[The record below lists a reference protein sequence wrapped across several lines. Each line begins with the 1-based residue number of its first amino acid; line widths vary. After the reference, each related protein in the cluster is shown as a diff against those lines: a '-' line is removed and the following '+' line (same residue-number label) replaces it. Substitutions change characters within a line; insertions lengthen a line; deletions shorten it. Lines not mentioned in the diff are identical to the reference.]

1 MLGFFVSTKS
11 NGIYFNNLFCV
22 DSSYFLMKALFVLF
36 PLALFSW
43 HFSMMETASV
53 NKISAEQ
60 LVNKVSRPEND
71 TLYIV
76 NFWATWCRPCIEELP
91 YFEEAKKVN
100 TDKKEKILLVNLDFL
115 SESAK
120 VDAFVTKKNLKNEVY
135 QLTDTDANK
144 WINQIDTTWDGAI
157 PVTVFYQGGKKVLF
171 HNGALNQSELNQK
184 ITTYI
189 K

>member
-1 MLGFFVSTKS
+1 
-11 NGIYFNNLFCV
+11 
-22 DSSYFLMKALFVLF
+22 MKAILFLIPF
-36 PLALFSW
+36 ALFSW
-43 HFSMMETASV
+43 HFSIKEMTLV

-60 LVNKVSRPEND
+60 LVHKVSRPEND

-91 YFEEAKKVN
+91 YFEEAKKVYS
-100 TDKKEKILLVNLDFL
+100 DKKVKILLVNLDFL

-120 VDAFVTKKNLKNEVY
+120 VEAFVTKKNLKNEVY
-135 QLTDTDANK
+135 QLSDTDANK

-184 ITTYI
+184 ITTNI

>member
-1 MLGFFVSTKS
+1 MKSTRKLS
-11 NGIYFNNLFCV
+11 VL
-22 DSSYFLMKALFVLF
+22 LFVMICFQQITFSQEVKMITTPDEMMSVLETNKSS
-36 PLALFSW
+36 AL
-43 HFSMMETASV
+43 
-53 NKISAEQ
+53 
-60 LVNKVSRPEND
+60 L
-71 TLYIV
+71 V

-91 YFEEAKKVN
+91 YFEEAKKVYS
-100 TDKKEKILLVNLDFL
+100 DKKVKILLVNLDFL

-120 VDAFVTKKNLKNEVY
+120 VEAFVTKKNLKNEVY
-135 QLTDTDANK
+135 QLSDTDANK

-184 ITTYI
+184 ITTNI